1 MRHALEELPVV
12 FAEAGIITREA
23 ALGELDVSYEFLPKG
38 LDLAPLFRG
47 LPDDLCQ
54 CPHWGYLLRGRVR
67 VTYADREELIG
78 PGDCFYLPAGHLPQ
92 FEEDSEWI
100 MFSPRGAHKE
110 TAEAVRRNK
119 AAMGG

>member
-1 MRHALEELPVV
+1 MRHALEELPLV
-12 FAEAGIITREA
+12 FAEAGIVTREA

-67 VTYADREELIG
+67 VTYADREESIA
-78 PGDCFYLPAGHLPQ
+78 PGDCFYLPAGHLPH

-119 AAMGG
+119 AAMSG